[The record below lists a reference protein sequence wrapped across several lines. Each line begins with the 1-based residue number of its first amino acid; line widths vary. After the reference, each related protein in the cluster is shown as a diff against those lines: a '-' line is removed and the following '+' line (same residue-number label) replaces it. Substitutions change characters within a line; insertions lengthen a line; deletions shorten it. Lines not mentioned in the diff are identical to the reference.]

1 MLVSYQIGAQVF
13 LPQKKEFNS
22 EIEDL
27 TVCRAD
33 LTEFEFKMLKVRL
46 KISFLQ
52 NCQIFAYF
60 SNKQVEKNKSFLS
73 CCHLILDLTVIDKL
87 LQIPNYT
94 ESGIIF
100 LTMFLLL
107 EVDLKILSNDSL
119 TSFVKR

>member
-1 MLVSYQIGAQVF
+1 MINHRISVYENSLNLMLVSYQIGAQVF

-73 CCHLILDLTVIDKL
+73 CCHLILDLTVID
-87 LQIPNYT
+87 
-94 ESGIIF
+94 
-100 LTMFLLL
+100 
-107 EVDLKILSNDSL
+107 
-119 TSFVKR
+119 